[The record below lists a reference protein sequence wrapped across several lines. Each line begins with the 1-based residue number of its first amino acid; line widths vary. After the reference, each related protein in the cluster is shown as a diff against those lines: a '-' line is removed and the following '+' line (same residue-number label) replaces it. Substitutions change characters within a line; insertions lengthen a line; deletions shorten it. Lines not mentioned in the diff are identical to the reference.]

1 MERAPAEFI
10 FSRLRLSVVACS
22 LFISLPAMAATVD
35 IEQKPLLV
43 NDPLPPNIMFILD
56 DSGSMNWDHIPEGI
70 SCSNSLYDSNGR
82 LSSTDRYW
90 CESAEYNQLYYN
102 PDAEY
107 KAPVNGVGDSMGQA
121 SFDNAWRNGFSN
133 YRDNSTLDLYTWI
146 PSASESSEAAG
157 LPPSEWEFERHSRK
171 EVGIYCS
178 DFSGNVCTNLSIDD
192 ANQGNGDNRYWLES
206 DYYFE
211 QFSKLDDRG
220 LYCSSTPSNG
230 QCPYYDLEEDNTNSS
245 GSYTRWWLVIG
256 ERDTSTNP
264 VLQEGWK
271 PFRYFVY
278 NESASGCSD
287 RSSSDY
293 ENASCYDVRYVP
305 ADPTD
310 PSKPAS
316 ELAHLSN
323 AYNIWHM
330 QNVANWYSYYRSRLM
345 TAKSGIS
352 LAFDNLNPA
361 YRLGYGRINRD
372 SMIIADVRKFEDSRS
387 GFYSWLHGENA
398 SGNTPLP
405 RALYRAG
412 QYFADEHPYR
422 INTENSSEGYLSC
435 RQNFSILMTDGY
447 WNEWDVSGSANDD
460 HDDKNGNTITGPGGL
475 TYRYTPVAPF
485 EHDGKNLAD
494 VAMYYWKTDLRTGS
508 HDSAKNDVPTTS
520 KDPAFWQHMVT
531 IGIGLGVSGRVDKT
545 EAFDAIDTQTVIN
558 WVEGDNNE
566 DKIDDLLH
574 TSVNGRGNYFS
585 AQNPAEFVSGLEAS
599 LAEISSRIGSGS
611 ALAASSSQLQAGTT
625 LFNASYRSGDW
636 SGSLAAWALDPTTGE
651 LANRRWEASVPG
663 HTGRSIYT
671 AKTAPNGSITSVL
684 FSQESD
690 LDADMRS
697 ALVNAFPGG
706 TASAQDL
713 IDYLRGDQSREVSAS
728 GPFRNRASGVLGDIV
743 HTTPVLV
750 GAPDASRYKYTDWPE
765 ADSYASFASTHSS
778 RSDMVYVSANDGML
792 HGFLAD
798 NASSNKG
805 LEMFAYMPRAAIMN
819 GLANLADPDY
829 QHRYFVDGPLVA
841 QDVYLGNQ
849 WRTVIIGTTGRAGNI
864 GNDQTGKAIFA
875 LDVTDPSN
883 LGSSSLL
890 WEISH
895 DDVGQITSPPVIARL
910 DDGEW
915 YAIFGNG
922 YNSANDR
929 AALIRVKLEDGTVTV
944 IPGTSSASPNG
955 LAGPLVWDLNG
966 DGSADT
972 AYAGDLE
979 GNVYKFDLINTAST
993 PQIIYVAKDASG
1005 RRQPITAGMTGTE
1018 DDNGD
1023 TWIHFGTGKYL
1034 SIADMSNRDTQSW
1047 YGLKAE
1053 DITSLNTRADLKE
1066 RTISS
1071 GSSLGDFTA
1080 RTVSEAVSGDMANKK
1095 GWFIDFNA
1103 SDAPGE
1109 RIVLPS
1115 QIRGDVLI
1123 GYTVIPIADAC
1134 NPGGDGFVMAVN
1146 PFTGG
1151 RLDRIYFDF
1160 NGDGEFNSADQL
1172 SGESPSGFSVGR
1184 IPSTGVF
1191 VDDDLHFNTDSA
1203 VSEVVATNPG
1213 TGSGD
1218 TDRISWREISE

>member
-1 MERAPAEFI
+1 MERAPTEFI

-56 DSGSMNWDHIPEGI
+56 DSGSMFQDDMPGSINCSDAYSNNSRIIHYDR
-70 SCSNSLYDSNGR
+70 SNDSNSTGNL
-82 LSSTDRYW
+82 LTDKLR
-90 CESAEYNQLYYN
+90 CESPDYNKIYYN
-102 PDAEY
+102 PNVTYE
-107 KAPVNGVGDSMGQA
+107 APVDADGNSLGDSEFYSAWTNGYERRATKNLAEWVSERREEERTVYRWDRQRRGWYCEVA
-121 SFDNAWRNGFSN
+121 PTDNICPDGRRKYDDDRDRN
-133 YRDNSTLDLYTWI
+133 YRY
-146 PSASESSEAAG
+146 
-157 LPPSEWEFERHSRK
+157 WEM
-171 EVGIYCS
+171 
-178 DFSGNVCTNLSIDD
+178 
-192 ANQGNGDNRYWLES
+192 
-206 DYYFE
+206 
-211 QFSKLDDRG
+211 
-220 LYCSSTPSNG
+220 
-230 QCPYYDLEEDNTNSS
+230 
-245 GSYTRWWLVIG
+245 
-256 ERDTSTNP
+256 
-264 VLQEGWK
+264 QETVYITEWK
-271 PFRYFVY
+271 PFRYAVFDSS
-278 NESASGCSD
+278 NSGCYGSETD
-287 RSSSDY
+287 DD
-293 ENASCYDVRYVP
+293 CYDEVYV
-305 ADPTD
+305 DVNDTD
-310 PSKPAS
+310 
-316 ELAHLSN
+316 ELR
-323 AYNIWHM
+323 
-330 QNVANWYSYYRSRLM
+330 NVANWYSYYRTRILL
-345 TAKSGIS
+345 AKTSVS
-352 LAFDNLNPA
+352 LAFNNLNTD
-361 YRLGYGRINRD
+361 YRLGWGSLN
-372 SMIIADVRKFEDSRS
+372 RS
-387 GFYSWLHGENA
+387 GGTIASRVLDYSRTRADFYKWIDGIW
-398 SGNTPLP
+398 SGYNYGTGL
-405 RALYRAG
+405 RKSLDDAG
-412 QYFADEHPYR
+412 QYFSSAHPYL
-422 INTENSSEGYLSC
+422 IDPSDSGSGYLSC
-435 RQNFSILMTDGY
+435 RQNFTILMTDGY
-447 WNEWDVSGSANDD
+447 WSEGSSYQASTSAARADNDGN
-460 HDDKNGNTITGPGGL
+460 NGPTITGPGGRSY
-475 TYRYTPVAPF
+475 TYSAVSPF
-485 EHDGKNLAD
+485 KLSDSNNLAD
-494 VAMYYWKTDLRTGS
+494 VAMYYWKNDLRPGTS
-508 HDSAKNDVPTTS
+508 DDNKNDVPATTQ
-520 KDPAFWQHMVT
+520 DPAFWQHMVT
-531 IGIGLGVSGRVDKT
+531 IGIGLGVEGQINKDD
-545 EAFDAIDTQTVIN
+545 AFNAIDSSATIN
-558 WVEGDNNE
+558 WPDPDNSDNA
-566 DKIDDLLH
+566 KIDDLLH
-574 TSVNGRGNYFS
+574 ASVNSRGNYFS
-585 AQNPAEFVSGLEAS
+585 AQNPTEFIAGLEAS
-599 LAEISSRIGSGS
+599 LAEISTRIGSGS

-651 LANRRWEASVPG
+651 LTNRRWEASVPG

-841 QDVYLGNQ
+841 QDVYLKNQ

-979 GNVYKFDLINTAST
+979 GNVYKFDLINTAIT